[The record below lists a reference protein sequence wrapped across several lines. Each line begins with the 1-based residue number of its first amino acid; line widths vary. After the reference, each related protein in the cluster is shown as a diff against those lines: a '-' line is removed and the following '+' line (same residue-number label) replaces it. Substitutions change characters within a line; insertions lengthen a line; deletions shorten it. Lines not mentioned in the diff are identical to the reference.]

1 MAWVCGMGVAGPD
14 GGVCGMGV
22 AGLMAWGCG
31 MGGAGPD
38 GVTWRFGMRDGT
50 CMYNICRS
58 KNEICIQD
66 SSNTVHKLHSQ
77 LMFVSLHILRRWGL
91 FHV

>member
-1 MAWVCGMGVAGPD
+1 
-14 GGVCGMGV
+14 
-22 AGLMAWGCG
+22 MAWGCG
-31 MGGAGPD
+31 MGVAGPD

-50 CMYNICRS
+50 CMYICRS

-66 SSNTVHKLHSQ
+66 SSNTVQKLHSQ